1 MALKSGQSGSAMFP
15 NQPGQLDFTR
25 EYTKSTGESF
35 NLHYTYIYMLYV
47 NRIIPVPDVTNSFP
61 EHLAFVFASVSMAA
75 AEAQLIFLDMG
86 T

>member
-1 MALKSGQSGSAMFP
+1 MVNNGS
-15 NQPGQLDFTR
+15 
-25 EYTKSTGESF
+25 
-35 NLHYTYIYMLYV
+35 V